1 MTTDVVELRYALDYG
16 GFSLDVDIDLPMRGV
31 TGVFGVSGSGKTTLL
46 RCIAGLEAAAAGRL
60 IVAGEVWQDK
70 RQNVSRP
77 SHQREIGYVFQEP
90 RLFSHLDVRRNL
102 EYGVKR
108 RQPGATAIGFE
119 QVVELLGLE
128 HLLERRS
135 DDLSGGEAQR
145 VSIARALLRAPRFVL
160 MDEPLAA
167 LDRLRKDEVLP
178 FFDRLHAQLAIPI
191 IYVSH
196 SIDEI
201 CRLSDQ
207 LVVMQDGR
215 VAANGELQSVLAQ
228 LDLPMLAGEEAGS
241 VIETTVIDYDAD
253 DDLTRLE
260 FSGGDFLVAGRAG
273 DAGQA
278 LRLRIRANDVSLC
291 RERPLQTTILNI
303 VPAEVDELR
312 EVDGSMVL
320 VRLSVGSD
328 RLVARITRRS
338 CREMRL
344 ERGDRLLAQI
354 KSAAIRS
361 AVYS

>member
-1 MTTDVVELRYALDYG
+1 MNPAAIELRYTLDYG

-46 RCIAGLEAAAAGRL
+46 RCIAGLEAAATGKL
-60 IVAGEVWQDK
+60 IVAGEVWQDERK
-70 RQNVSRP
+70 NVSRP

-102 EYGVKR
+102 EYGAKR
-108 RQPGATAIGFE
+108 RQPGAAAIGFE
-119 QVVELLGLE
+119 QIVGLLGLE
-128 HLLERRS
+128 RLLERRP

-167 LDRLRKDEVLP
+167 LDRRRKDEVLP

-191 IYVSH
+191 VYVSH

-201 CRLSDQ
+201 CRLCDQ
-207 LVVMQDGR
+207 LVVMQEGR
-215 VAANGELQSVLAQ
+215 VAANGELQSVLSQ

-241 VIETTVIDYDAD
+241 VIETTVVDYDAA

-273 DAGQA
+273 DVGQA
-278 LRLRIRANDVSLC
+278 LRLRIRANDISLC
-291 RERPLQTTILNI
+291 REKPLQTTILNI
-303 VPAEVDELR
+303 VPVEIDQLR

-320 VRLSVGSD
+320 VRLSVGAD

-338 CREMRL
+338 CREMQL

-361 AVYS
+361 AAHS